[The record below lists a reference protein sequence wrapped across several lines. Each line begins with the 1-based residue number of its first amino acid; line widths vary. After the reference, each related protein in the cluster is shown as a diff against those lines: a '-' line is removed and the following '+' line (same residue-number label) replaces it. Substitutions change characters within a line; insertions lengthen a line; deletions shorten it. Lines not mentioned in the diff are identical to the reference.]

1 VNSKEASVKNPD
13 RAWPSLMGDAFGH
26 HLWASLRLIDACL
39 ELSPEQLATVVPGT
53 YGSILSTA
61 RHFVGGDAF
70 YLAGIKGNPSLL
82 LDEDRLGLPELR
94 AAMARQADLW
104 LRILADDPDPETI
117 VEEVEE
123 GYRRQAPIGFRL
135 AQAIYHGT
143 DHRSQICTGLT
154 LLGIEPPGIEVWD
167 YGLATG
173 RSTESWP
180 FP

>member
-1 VNSKEASVKNPD
+1 MTEVAATNGE
-13 RAWPSLMGDAFGH
+13 RAWPSLMGEAFGH

-39 ELSPEQLATVVPGT
+39 ELSQEQLDTAVAGT

-70 YLAGIKGNPSLL
+70 YLAGITRDPSLL

-94 AAMARQADLW
+94 AAIEHQADLW
-104 LRILADDPDPETI
+104 LQILGADPDPETI
-117 VEEVEE
+117 VEEVEDG
-123 GYRRQAPIGFRL
+123 GYRRQASIGFRL
-135 AQAIYHGT
+135 AQVIYHGT

-154 LLGIEPPGIEVWD
+154 MLGIEPPGIEVWD

-173 RSTESWP
+173 RSTETWP
-180 FP
+180 SA

>member
-1 VNSKEASVKNPD
+1 MNSKEASVTNPD

-39 ELSPEQLATVVPGT
+39 ELSPDQLATVVPGT

-70 YLAGIKGNPSLL
+70 YLAGITGDPSLL
-82 LDEDRLGLPELR
+82 LAEDRLGLPELR
-94 AAMARQADLW
+94 AAIERQADLW

-123 GYRRQAPIGFRL
+123 GYRRQATIGFRL

-154 LLGIEPPGIEVWD
+154 QLGIEPPGIEVWD

-180 FP
+180 SS